1 MHRKFLLLSLVVV
14 GSFLVVLSLG
24 GQDRPKGG
32 KGKEDETPKA
42 RPLPDDKR
50 LLALHLDF
58 VKKAELLGKE
68 YETAKEWGKAR
79 SVYEEI
85 LKLVPQYKP
94 AADKLA
100 EMINHEAIA
109 GSATVMIKADDGW
122 QDTGIDLVAGKPVT
136 IVATGNWTFHL
147 QVETNADG
155 LTIPKELRDFNPGCL
170 IGMIPQADGKAVPFM
185 VGPSKQFLAE
195 RSGRLF
201 LRMYDTDPRDNAG
214 QLKVELRGTFVE
226 QK

>member
-1 MHRKFLLLSLVVV
+1 MHRKFLLVSFVVA
-14 GSFLVVLSLG
+14 GTLLIVLSLG

-32 KGKEDETPKA
+32 KGKEDDTPKA

-58 VKKAELLGKE
+58 VKKAEQLGKE

-79 SVYEEI
+79 AVYEEI

-109 GSATVMIKADDGW
+109 SSATVMVKADESW

-136 IVATGNWTFHL
+136 IVATGTWTFHL
-147 QVETNADG
+147 EVETNADG

-170 IGMIPQADGKAVPFM
+170 IGMIPQPDGKAAPFM
-185 VGPSKQFLAE
+185 IGPSKQFLAE

-226 QK
+226 PK